1 MMKQTF
7 NEYFMESLQSNK
19 DEDKIEGFIK
29 ANNIKLDRGVVKTI
43 IAIIN
48 KTMRDYNRDKDLN
61 GNEIEKVIVAAIKYK
76 IINII

>member
-1 MMKQTF
+1 MKQTF
-7 NEYFMESLQSNK
+7 NEYFIESLQSNK
-19 DEDKIEGFIK
+19 DEDKIEAFIK
-29 ANNIKLDRGVVKTI
+29 ANNINLDRGVVKTI